1 MLFYSFGLSV
11 IMQYVQKNYA
21 LIVQVFSVETAMTRK
36 ESNVGSVGLVDT
48 LAAGVT
54 ESTGRSKDRNGS
66 DCGLW
71 KVTPSGN
78 LPDKAGTVRG
88 SFTE

>member
-1 MLFYSFGLSV
+1 
-11 IMQYVQKNYA
+11 
-21 LIVQVFSVETAMTRK
+21 MTRK
-36 ESNVGSVGLVDT
+36 GNSVGSVGLVDT

-71 KVTPSGN
+71 KVTPSDN
-78 LPDKAGTVRG
+78 LPDKAVIVRG
-88 SFTE
+88 SFTG